1 MVWIVEKKVVHHMF
15 GLGFER
21 VKIPVRVKFE
31 FEVKEGAFLPESLSI
46 QTVYNRTALEKRYPN
61 LNLAS
66 LENSID
72 NTVRK
77 EITAYL
83 RDCGF
88 LEEGTDPDAHP

>member
-1 MVWIVEKKVVHHMF
+1 MVWIVEKRVVYHIV

-31 FEVKEGAFLPESLSI
+31 FEVKEGAFIPNSLSI
-46 QTVYNRTALEKRYPN
+46 QRIYNRTALERRYPN

-66 LENSID
+66 VENSIE

-83 RDCGF
+83 RECGF
-88 LEEGTDPDAHP
+88 LDEGADPDAHP

>member
-1 MVWIVEKKVVHHMF
+1 VVWIVEKRVVHHIF

-31 FEVKEGAFLPESLSI
+31 FEVKEGAFIPNSLST
-46 QTVYNRTALEKRYPN
+46 QTVYNRTALERRYPN

-66 LENSID
+66 MENSLE

-77 EITAYL
+77 EIMTYL
-83 RDCGF
+83 RECGF
-88 LEEGTDPDAHP
+88 LDEGSDSDAHP